1 MFHCR
6 CRALTELGEPFY
18 FSAKD
23 VPVKVY
29 PDIFILAARPG
40 TPLLK
45 ASSMCRAMDHMQLAE
60 GDRVLIDGKKYTLT
74 YHKGFSFK
82 SDSGIIIP
90 SNTVTS
96 YQLLY
101 LDSGGKS
108 KLQFKYRGRVF
119 QLPSLFGCI
128 DDKAVLSITKDLA
141 DPEEIQISA
150 GFTYNREKVFYG
162 DVIEGGEVIMWH
174 GRPCICKEGS
184 YVEMPTGNLLGGVG
198 D

>member
-29 PDIFILAARPG
+29 PDIFILAACPG

-45 ASSMCRAMDHMQLAE
+45 VSSMCRAMDHAQLAE
-60 GDRVLIDGKKYTLT
+60 GDRVLIEGKKYTLV
-74 YHKGFSFK
+74 YHKGFNFV

-90 SNTVTS
+90 SHIVS
-96 YQLLY
+96 HYQLLY
-101 LDSGGKS
+101 LDSGSKS
-108 KLQFKYRGRVF
+108 KLQFKHGDRVF
-119 QLPSLFGCI
+119 QLPSLFGCMG
-128 DDKAVLSITKDLA
+128 DKAVISVSPEPV
-141 DPEEIQISA
+141 DPAEIQISA
-150 GFTYNREKVFYG
+150 GFIYKKEKVFYG
-162 DVIEGGEVIMWH
+162 DVVEGNEVIMWH
-174 GRPCICKEGS
+174 GRPCVCKEGS
-184 YVEMPTGNLLGGVG
+184 YVEIPTGNLLGGVE